1 MLTQLMNSVQRG
13 VPPYACTYDIGV
25 KQVENEKGK
34 WFVFTANA
42 DRDTK
47 VPTDVMSSAA
57 LEAKN
62 LQSMLSQGA
71 SIQTGEEAIDE
82 EAQF

>member
-1 MLTQLMNSVQRG
+1 V
-13 VPPYACTYDIGV
+13 
-25 KQVENEKGK
+25 
-34 WFVFTANA
+34 
-42 DRDTK
+42 K
-47 VPTDVMSSAA
+47 VPTDVMNSAA

-71 SIQTGEEAIDE
+71 SIHTGEEGIEE